1 MGAADREHRDW
12 GAFWRAAY
20 SFHLRHHAV
29 IDCNESI
36 SGFFCLP
43 LADWAFGTC
52 LMPRTI
58 YSDGE
63 EWTPAGIQ
71 EPKAGLAHP
80 RARPRGGRVGGAAS
94 RRGRSDAARPGG
106 RPWFHEGRA
115 DSELGDARA
124 RALAVSILAFAL
136 LVVSSSLDGDAWH
149 IVSFSVFG
157 AALLLLYSI
166 WMLYHAWDSERG
178 RRLILK
184 FGRASA
190 FLLIAGT
197 YTPFLLVSLRGPWG
211 WSLFG
216 VVWGLCC
223 AGIVFQFIV
232 GNRYRVT
239 STLAT
244 LFVGWVIVVAIKPLV
259 AAVPHGG
266 LWLLLAGGLCYTAGA
281 MLAPLR
287 RLRYHYAFRNA
298 LVLGGSTCH
307 LLAVLLFV
315 LPQHI

>member
-1 MGAADREHRDW
+1 MV
-12 GAFWRAAY
+12 
-20 SFHLRHHAV
+20 S
-29 IDCNESI
+29 
-36 SGFFCLP
+36 
-43 LADWAFGTC
+43 
-52 LMPRTI
+52 
-58 YSDGE
+58 
-63 EWTPAGIQ
+63 
-71 EPKAGLAHP
+71 
-80 RARPRGGRVGGAAS
+80 AS
-94 RRGRSDAARPGG
+94 
-106 RPWFHEGRA
+106 
-115 DSELGDARA
+115 LY
-124 RALAVSILAFAL
+124 
-136 LVVSSSLDGDAWH
+136 GDAWH

-166 WMLYHAWDSERG
+166 FMLYHAWDSEKG
-178 RRLILK
+178 RKFILK
-184 FGRASA
+184 LGRASA

-216 VVWGLCC
+216 VVWGLCV

-244 LFVGWVIVVAIKPLV
+244 LFVGWIIIVAIKPLL

-266 LWLLLAGGLCYTAGA
+266 LWLILAGGLCYTAGA
-281 MLAPLR
+281 LLAPLR

-298 LVLGGSTCH
+298 LVLSGSTCH

-315 LPQHI
+315 LPQHV